1 MMRFGA
7 ADLREEKANKKRA
20 SSSLSKRGL
29 GVPKKERDD
38 KDTQDGIN
46 RLRDLVKLRSFF
58 IETAKF
64 RFERRLR
71 VSAKFL
77 SPNGISPPLRLFLA
91 SHPWRKDANIIA
103 KLPRLRRGSFH
114 QNAQRNL

>member
-1 MMRFGA
+1 M
-7 ADLREEKANKKRA
+7 RA

-71 VSAKFL
+71 VSAKYL
-77 SPNGISPPLRLFLA
+77 IRLNGISPPSRLA
-91 SHPWRKDANIIA
+91 PAAHPRRESTHSIPKI
-103 KLPRLRRGSFH
+103 PRLRTEDFACIVVPYGF
-114 QNAQRNL
+114 NAEIGLS